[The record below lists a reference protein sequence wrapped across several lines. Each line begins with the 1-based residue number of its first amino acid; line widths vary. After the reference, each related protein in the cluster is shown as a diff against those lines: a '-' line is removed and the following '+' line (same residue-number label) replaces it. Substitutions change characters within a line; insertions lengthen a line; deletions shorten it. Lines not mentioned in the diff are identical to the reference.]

1 MWDVNS
7 LARHTVDLNR
17 SPINK
22 PALPTTLFTCKW
34 NFSDGSMMTPRSRY
48 ELITA
53 NFRPFTVYFARTVA
67 KLLLLPNLI
76 TTHLSVASVGAFSRI
91 FRKLWYTV
99 KTCEGIFS
107 RFGSMV
113 ALWVYIKPKTFFPEI
128 FFSSV
133 CRGKMAES
141 AREYPTGHFRAAPG
155 HSRAPARYTLR
166 GQ

>member
-1 MWDVNS
+1 MEKNPKFYVYIIDAYWIYKFYNNKKKCPCSEGTVLATNPAVSFSRSYPYINCLKS
-7 LARHTVDLNR
+7 LQEFFRE
-17 SPINK
+17 
-22 PALPTTLFTCKW
+22 
-34 NFSDGSMMTPRSRY
+34 SD
-48 ELITA
+48 
-53 NFRPFTVYFARTVA
+53 
-67 KLLLLPNLI
+67 NLI
-76 TTHLSVASVGAFSRI
+76 EYSVRQGILAHFP
-91 FRKLWYTV
+91 KLRYTV

-141 AREYPTGHFRAAPG
+141 AREYPKGHSRAAPG